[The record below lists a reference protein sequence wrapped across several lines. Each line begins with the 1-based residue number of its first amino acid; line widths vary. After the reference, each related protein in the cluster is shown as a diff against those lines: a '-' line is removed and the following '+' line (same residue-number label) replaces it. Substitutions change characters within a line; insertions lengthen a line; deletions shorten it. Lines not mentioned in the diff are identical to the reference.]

1 MCNGVWCSNTSARV
15 PECMFCGE
23 PSSQKCSDCSAELPS
38 AVDGFVYS
46 CSTCALRT
54 HTKKSRKDH
63 KLQDAID
70 TDKLELYKLDLLSV
84 ICIETSHYVCFTRD
98 SNTDTWIFFDSMA
111 NRVCKWLGICY
122 QRRWT
127 RINLC
132 CYNEILLQSFAS
144 IFIPPKS

>member
-1 MCNGVWCSNTSARV
+1 
-15 PECMFCGE
+15 MFCGE
-23 PSSQKCSDCSAELPS
+23 PSSQKCSDCSSELPP
-38 AVDGFVYS
+38 AFDGFVYF

-70 TDKLELYKLDLLSV
+70 TDRLDLYKLDLLSV

-98 SNTDTWIFFDSMA
+98 SNTGTWIFFDSMA
-111 NRVCKWLGICY
+111 NRVCKWLTICY

-127 RINLC
+127 QLTAANFA
-132 CYNEILLQSFAS
+132 LLMRFFCSHLTVFLDFSKVMNKLLAGMVD
-144 IFIPPKS
+144 IKR